1 MIRRGDVGRLHSAS
15 RALLALSLLILAAG
29 CTKLPRARSFFGGD
43 FRLQVTVEAGINQN
57 SPVPVEVLLVYDS
70 ALFGQLSK
78 MTAQQWFAGRAQ
90 FLLDNP
96 PGTGWSSQMW
106 QWVPGETVPTP
117 EIDFRPGINGAIVF
131 AGYFSPG
138 AHRAIF
144 QPFRDQILTLHA
156 TDFSL
161 VRIRN

>member
-1 MIRRGDVGRLHSAS
+1 MIRRGDVARLHSAS

-43 FRLQVTVEAGINQN
+43 FRLHVTVEAGINQN

-70 ALFGQLSK
+70 ALYGQLSK

-96 PGTGWSSQMW
+96 PGDGWSSQMW

-117 EIDFRPGINGAIVF
+117 EIDYRPGINGAILF

-144 QPFRDQILTLHA
+144 QPFRDQILTLRA

>member
-1 MIRRGDVGRLHSAS
+1 MARLHSAS
-15 RALLALSLLILAAG
+15 RALLAFSLLMLAVG
-29 CTKLPRARSFFGGD
+29 CSKLPRTRSFFGGD
-43 FRLQVTVEAGINQN
+43 FTLGVTVEAGINQN

-70 ALFGQLSK
+70 GLYGQLSK

-96 PGTGWSSQMW
+96 PGDGWTSEMR
-106 QWVPGETVPTP
+106 QWVPGETVPKL
-117 EIDFRPGINGAIVF
+117 EFDYSPGINGAILF

-144 QPFRDQILTLHA
+144 QPFNDQLLTLQA
-156 TDFSL
+156 TDFVL
-161 VRIRN
+161 TRVRD

>member
-1 MIRRGDVGRLHSAS
+1 MIRRGDVPRLHSAL
-15 RALLALSLLILAAG
+15 RALLAFSLLILVAG
-29 CTKLPRARSFFGGD
+29 CAKLPRTRSFFGGD
-43 FRLQVTVEAGINQN
+43 FTISVTVEAGINQN

-78 MTAQQWFAGRAQ
+78 LTAQQWFAGRAQ

-96 PGTGWSSQMW
+96 PGDGWDSQMW
-106 QWVPGETVPTP
+106 QWVPGETVAKP

-144 QPFRDQILTLHA
+144 QPFHDQILTLHS

-161 VRIRN
+161 VRVRD